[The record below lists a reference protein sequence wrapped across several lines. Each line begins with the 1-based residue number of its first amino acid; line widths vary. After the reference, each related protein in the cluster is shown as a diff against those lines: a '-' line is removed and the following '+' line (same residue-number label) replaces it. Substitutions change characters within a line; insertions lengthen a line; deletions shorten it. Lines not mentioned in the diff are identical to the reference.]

1 MTKDVIVSI
10 TGLQYVTG
18 AGNQEPEPVEVV
30 MAGQYYK
37 KNEKHYLIYD
47 EMMAGFESSTRNIMK
62 FDDKKMEVRKKG
74 LINVQ
79 MIFEENKKNVS
90 YYQTPFGMVNMGVAA
105 TRIKIDEQDD
115 IINVLVDYAL
125 DMDEAYVADCTIAMT
140 IQAKQSTGA

>member
-10 TGLQYVTG
+10 SGLQYVIG

-62 FDDKKMEVRKKG
+62 FDEKKMEVRKKG

-115 IINVLVDYAL
+115 IIYVLVDYAL
-125 DMDEAYVADCTIAMT
+125 DMNESYVADCTIAMT
-140 IQAKQSTGA
+140 IQAKR

>member
-10 TGLQYVTG
+10 SGLQYVIG
-18 AGNQEPEPVEVV
+18 ADNQEPEPVEVV

-47 EMMAGFESSTRNIMK
+47 EMMEGFENSTRNIMK
-62 FDDKKMEVRKKG
+62 FNDKKMEVSKKG

-79 MIFEENKKNVS
+79 MIFEENKKNLS

-105 TRIKIDEQDD
+105 TRIKIDEQEETID
-115 IINVLVDYAL
+115 VLVDYAL
-125 DMDEAYVADCTIAMT
+125 DMNESYVADCTIAMT
-140 IQAKQSTGA
+140 IRAKG

>member
-10 TGLQYVTG
+10 SGLQYVIG

-115 IINVLVDYAL
+115 IIYVLVDYAL
-125 DMDEAYVADCTIAMT
+125 DMNESYVADCTIAMT
-140 IQAKQSTGA
+140 IQAKQSTSA

>member
-10 TGLQYVTG
+10 SGLQYVIG
-18 AGNQEPEPVEVV
+18 ADNQEPEPVEVV

-47 EMMAGFESSTRNIMK
+47 EMMEGFENSTRNIMK
-62 FDDKKMEVRKKG
+62 FNDKKMEVSKKG

-79 MIFEENKKNVS
+79 MIFEENKKNLS

-105 TRIKIDEQDD
+105 TRIKIDEQEETID
-115 IINVLVDYAL
+115 VLVDYAL
-125 DMDEAYVADCTIAMT
+125 DMNESYVADCTIAMT
-140 IQAKQSTGA
+140 IRAKGAVSV